1 MRHSAK
7 IPQGET
13 AYRKFLEFWKNEPH
27 RKPSEQKFHTHT
39 SILDEL
45 AHNNES
51 VFLIFD
57 RNSWKIQYFGKNME
71 SIFGYPNNQFKKQ
84 NIQLLFEALSPHH
97 IDFPII
103 ISKWINEIYDAPREK
118 KATERLKF
126 SYCGVQF
133 IHKDGHILS
142 LLVQYL
148 CIAKSPDGRST
159 NGIVIIEDASHLL
172 KGNFYWARCISLES
186 GECQAYFNSN
196 KKFET
201 TQDIISLRE
210 KDVLRL
216 IAKGYSSKEIADQL
230 FITQNTV
237 ERHRKNMIARTGAKD
252 TTALVHIC
260 RRVGVI

>member
-1 MRHSAK
+1 MPQSAK
-7 IPQGET
+7 IRRGET
-13 AYRKFLEFWKNEPH
+13 AYHKFLEFWKNEPN
-27 RKPSEQKFHTHT
+27 RKPSELKFHTHT

-51 VFLIFD
+51 AFLLFD
-57 RNSWKIQYFGKNME
+57 RTSLKIQYFGKNME
-71 SIFGYPNNQFKKQ
+71 SIFGYPNHLLKKQ
-84 NIQLLFEALSPHH
+84 NIQLLFEILSPHH

-103 ISKWINEIYDAPREK
+103 ISKWINEIYDILTEK
-118 KATERLKF
+118 KTTDRLKF
-126 SYCGVQF
+126 SYCGVQVS
-133 IHKDGHILS
+133 HKDGHTLS

-148 CIAKSPDGRST
+148 CIAKAPDGRST
-159 NGIVIIEDASHLL
+159 NGIIIIDDASHLL
-172 KGNFYWARCISLES
+172 KGNFYWARCSSLDS
-186 GECQAYFNSN
+186 GECQSFFNSN

-210 KDVLRL
+210 KEVLRL

-260 RRVGVI
+260 KRVGVI